1 MHGRICQSRLGSY
14 PYARSMIGRVIYGLD
29 VLRKS
34 LSLSLSLS
42 LSVFKHAAKTHV
54 WRLLVPW
61 TNKYTQMISSHPE
74 QREPQ
79 DHRSTV

>member
-42 LSVFKHAAKTHV
+42 LCFQARRENT
-54 WRLLVPW
+54 RLAFARSL
-61 TNKYTQMISSHPE
+61 NE
-74 QREPQ
+74 QVYSNDFVSPGA
-79 DHRSTV
+79 TWATGPP